1 MTAPKGIIN
10 PNPVLALAG
19 IRKNIDTF
27 IHVICLTSNDKSKIG
42 RFTEEKQENFS
53 RVQNGTI
60 IIYYRYRIVFSIL
73 IMNNNFPKIG
83 VIGVGHLGRHHVKH
97 LTKNTECLF
106 AGLYD
111 INNDRRNAVA
121 EEYGTS
127 AFGSIDK
134 LIENCDGISIVTP
147 TKVHAQVAEQC
158 IRAGKHVFIEKP
170 ITKTVADADRLL
182 QLAEENNVII
192 QVGHIER
199 LNPALMPLKDF
210 NLNPKYIEVQRLAP
224 YTDRGTDVPVVLDLM
239 IHDIDIIL
247 SLVNS
252 PVKNIRASGVSI
264 LSDSVDIA
272 NARIRFENGT
282 VASMTSSRIARDK
295 VRKFRMFQKDLYVTI
310 DFLLGLTEIYRVLDK
325 NEEDPDAIQTAPLDG
340 YGSSRKIV
348 YEKPEINK
356 MDALEMELVNFIASI
371 QGKETPIVDGYAGR
385 EALDVAIKI
394 HDMIL
399 EDIH

>member
-1 MTAPKGIIN
+1 M
-10 PNPVLALAG
+10 
-19 IRKNIDTF
+19 KNN
-27 IHVICLTSNDKSKIG
+27 L
-42 RFTEEKQENFS
+42 
-53 RVQNGTI
+53 
-60 IIYYRYRIVFSIL
+60 
-73 IMNNNFPKIG
+73 PKIG
-83 VIGVGHLGRHHVKH
+83 IIGVGHIGQHHVKH
-97 LTKNTECLF
+97 LTKNTECRLI
-106 AGLYD
+106 GLYD
-111 INNDRRNAVA
+111 INNDRSNVVA
-121 EEYGTS
+121 EEYGTK
-127 AFGSIDK
+127 AFRSIDE
-134 LIENCDGISIVTP
+134 LIENCDGLSIVTP
-147 TKVHAQVAEQC
+147 TKVHAQVAEPC

-170 ITKTVADADRLL
+170 ITKTVAGADRLL

-199 LNPALMPLKDF
+199 LNPALIPLKDF
-210 NLNPKYIEVQRLAP
+210 DLNPKYIEVQRLAP
-224 YTDRGTDVPVVLDLM
+224 YTVRGTDVPVVLDLM

-247 SLVNS
+247 ALVNS

-295 VRKFRMFQKDLYVTI
+295 VRKIRVFQKNMYITI
-310 DFLLGLTEIYRVLDK
+310 DFLLGLTEIYRVLDE
-325 NEEDPDAIQTAPLDG
+325 NEENSAAIQTASLDA

-348 YEKPEINK
+348 YEKPNVKKI
-356 MDALEMELVNFIASI
+356 DALEMELANFIASI
-371 QGKETPIVDGYAGR
+371 QGKETPIVDGHAGR